1 MLSDNGLI
9 DSLAAIY
16 SHLDMTQRMYQKML
30 FNQIFEEKIDLL
42 QEEIEFL
49 SGLNKYSNFH
59 EKEEIKKIVRES
71 INRKI
76 TDYT

>member
-1 MLSDNGLI
+1 
-9 DSLAAIY
+9 
-16 SHLDMTQRMYQKML
+16 ML

-49 SGLNKYSNFH
+49 SGLKYPNFH

>member
-1 MLSDNGLI
+1 
-9 DSLAAIY
+9 
-16 SHLDMTQRMYQKML
+16 ML

-49 SGLNKYSNFH
+49 SGLNKSPNFH
-59 EKEEIKKIVRES
+59 EKEQIKKIVRES

-76 TDYT
+76 TEYT